1 MPTPRGRGH
10 VVHGAVIIIKDA
22 GVAAQGE
29 YCTVAY
35 HDGGYTPANTKPN
48 QPDEEAGWGY
58 QLQRIPLSNLPGGAD
73 LPPATLRELG
83 YGPIVLDVTEPSF
96 CGAIARSNNTAEL
109 SALPHILVRI
119 LIRRRQRMAQA
130 SREHGCLNPAA
141 DFANPT
147 GHIPLETVIL
157 AHDSQ
162 YVKDTCEVQ
171 AGTAPAATNTTLVSL
186 CRRLLQEARDCGL
199 KVVWV
204 KVRGHSAAANND
216 ADIPPA
222 SRATVDG
229 NNWADKAAEYGATRE
244 PKEEK
249 DIQNYIY
256 YHLHRHVD
264 VEAWQ
269 SRRDES
275 TRAT

>member
-1 MPTPRGRGH
+1 MTH
-10 VVHGAVIIIKDA
+10 NDVNVH
-22 GVAAQGE
+22 
-29 YCTVAY
+29 
-35 HDGGYTPANTKPN
+35 
-48 QPDEEAGWGY
+48 
-58 QLQRIPLSNLPGGAD
+58 LPLA
-73 LPPATLRELG
+73 
-83 YGPIVLDVTEPSF
+83 
-96 CGAIARSNNTAEL
+96 
-109 SALPHILVRI
+109 
-119 LIRRRQRMAQA
+119 
-130 SREHGCLNPAA
+130 
-141 DFANPT
+141 
-147 GHIPLETVIL
+147 
-157 AHDSQ
+157 
-162 YVKDTCEVQ
+162 
-171 AGTAPAATNTTLVSL
+171 AATNTTLVSL
-186 CRRLLQEARDCGL
+186 YWRLLQEARDCGL

-204 KVRGHSAAANND
+204 KVRGHSAAANNG
-216 ADIPPA
+216 ADIPSA